1 MLFSSFIFI
10 FAFLP
15 FVWIV
20 FHLLKSESFARFYNR
35 FCARF
40 YNRLCDKFYNRLYNR
55 FYARYS
61 HTYNKSSNKTINSYK
76 LAKIFLILASLF
88 FYAFWKVAYLPI
100 ILGSII
106 VNYFLAILILKN
118 SIRFK
123 SFESNNESNESY
135 NESNIITS
143 TMANGGGQISY

>member
-1 MLFSSFIFI
+1 MLFSSFAFI
-10 FAFLP
+10 FMFLP
-15 FVWIV
+15 IVWIV